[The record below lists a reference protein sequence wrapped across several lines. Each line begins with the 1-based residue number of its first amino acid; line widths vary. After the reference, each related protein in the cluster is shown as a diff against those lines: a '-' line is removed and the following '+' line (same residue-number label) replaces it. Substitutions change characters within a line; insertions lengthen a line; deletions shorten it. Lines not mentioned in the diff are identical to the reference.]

1 MSSKK
6 MHILDWP
13 QSMILLF
20 LIGLT
25 VSSDL
30 AAQSV
35 YSDQD
40 ILLLAMQKHEAN
52 LQNLNDQTELTLP
65 EKQWIDQMEFRT
77 EFNELDINEQ
87 EYTLRLR
94 FRNDKVR
101 KIENELLTMKRSLLE
116 SESNIN
122 IDDGA
127 EDVYKN
133 MISLHFNQELDS
145 LITYKLALLKDKNSV
160 ATTLLLSDQSVNFND
175 ALKIKER
182 EFEMQKALYEL
193 NWQTESI
200 LNNLGFSEST
210 PRLNIINLINIE
222 RLTEVVQNAILLRD
236 LHPDLSTYEARMNI
250 LEKERQLELEDTQTL
265 LRFAQLRYKADNDFS
280 LEREL
285 SLGLAFNLP
294 YRNVNKL
301 NLAKLELDQIEQN
314 LEKQETLLDINTQTE
329 QEINELS
336 NLIKKFSYL
345 TQLFEEENLD
355 QLKTEY
361 LNTERVEAL
370 PLINL
375 ELMLIDRQ
383 IELLKSQKDIYLQYI
398 SALDETGALEFS
410 KNTNWLD
417 QELRPI
423 Q

>member
-1 MSSKK
+1 M
-6 MHILDWP
+6 
-13 QSMILLF
+13 
-20 LIGLT
+20 
-25 VSSDL
+25 
-30 AAQSV
+30 
-35 YSDQD
+35 
-40 ILLLAMQKHEAN
+40 
-52 LQNLNDQTELTLP
+52 
-65 EKQWIDQMEFRT
+65 
-77 EFNELDINEQ
+77 
-87 EYTLRLR
+87 
-94 FRNDKVR
+94 
-101 KIENELLTMKRSLLE
+101 
-116 SESNIN
+116 
-122 IDDGA
+122 
-127 EDVYKN
+127 
-133 MISLHFNQELDS
+133 
-145 LITYKLALLKDKNSV
+145 
-160 ATTLLLSDQSVNFND
+160 LSDQSVNFND

-314 LEKQETLLDINTQTE
+314 LEKQETLLDINTQTD

>member
-1 MSSKK
+1 

>member
-1 MSSKK
+1 
-6 MHILDWP
+6 MHILDWS

-20 LIGLT
+20 LIGMT